1 MNRPC
6 LSACKAQKNNGGAQ
20 PSDKPKAAKPPKR
33 PPSLEVLVKRFP
45 LAFNLN
51 DRKPL
56 KICIYQDI
64 LAAFADDSSVS
75 NNALKKA
82 LRYYVTGRG
91 YLLAMV
97 NSTVRIDLE
106 GNVAGEISPE
116 DRLHAE
122 KCLAVKCIGSAP
134 AKEPLV

>member
-1 MNRPC
+1 MNRPS
-6 LSACKAQKNNGGAQ
+6 LSACRAQKDNNGAQ

-56 KICIYQDI
+56 KIGIYQDI

-97 NSTVRIDLE
+97 NSTLRIDLE
-106 GNVAGEISPE
+106 GNVAGEISPK
-116 DRLHAE
+116 DKLHAE
-122 KCLAVKCIGSAP
+122 KC
-134 AKEPLV
+134 

>member
-1 MNRPC
+1 MNRPR
-6 LSACKAQKNNGGAQ
+6 LSACISQKDNRGA
-20 PSDKPKAAKPPKR
+20 KPKAATNPKLPPFLK
-33 PPSLEVLVKRFP
+33 VLVKRFP

-56 KICIYQDI
+56 KIGIYQDI
-64 LAAFADDSSVS
+64 LAAFADDSSFS

-97 NSTVRIDLE
+97 NSTTRIDLE

>member
-1 MNRPC
+1 MNRPS
-6 LSACKAQKNNGGAQ
+6 LSACRAQKDNHGAQ
-20 PSDKPKAAKPPKR
+20 PSGKPKDAAPPKL
-33 PPSLEVLVKRFP
+33 PPSLEVLAKRFP

-56 KICIYQDI
+56 KIGIYKDI
-64 LAAFADDSSVS
+64 LAAFADDSSFS

-97 NSTVRIDLE
+97 NSTTRIDLE
-106 GNVAGEISPE
+106 GNVAGEINPE

-122 KCLAVKCIGSAP
+122 KCLAVKCSNAP
-134 AKEPLV
+134 TTEP